1 MTKRNLIITII
12 LLAVIDTVAAAWYVS
27 RRIEASGSSQSFFDQ
42 RDSTDVVVDAD
53 TVSTSS
59 QADLF
64 DELQHNTY
72 YYIANTPSI
81 SGDKSSRYTSIKHV
95 KVRWPRKI
103 NGESEFNE
111 LNKELISKA
120 FGNSQSKMADARY
133 LYLNKPSFNKPLG
146 DGDYTKLSSAP
157 TIVPVYGNVSQVL
170 VYPYMTSQRLLVMEI
185 DKVEYNGSTT
195 VENDYFVH
203 YDRQRQRVLQRID
216 ILTADVD
223 KENKLLKVINKK
235 IDELNKGRGDRTP
248 LQHAL
253 NVPAELCCG
262 KKGVL
267 FHYKQGSL
275 TDGPVTVQIN
285 YDDLEPFFTEDFKQL
300 LKNNSDIK
308 VFDDNIKPEPINP
321 TRQTAKPAVSTTPA
335 KKKNTYSKPSGNYN
349 QPKKYNNKYRYK
361 KKRYY
366 PNKKGYSSGY
376 SSDPKQE
383 QTSQKRYNGAKRRS
397 GRHGYS
403 GRRSWNRRQ

>member
-12 LLAVIDTVAAAWYVS
+12 LLAVIDALAGCWYLS
-27 RRIEASGSSQSFFDQ
+27 RRIEAGESSQNFFDQ
-42 RDSTDVVVDAD
+42 RDSTEAVVEAD

-59 QADLF
+59 QVDLF

-72 YYIANTPSI
+72 YYIANTPTI
-81 SGDKSSRYTSIKHV
+81 SGDNSSRYTSIKHV

-103 NGESEFNE
+103 NGENEFNE

-120 FGNSQSKMADARY
+120 FGNTQTKMVDARFV
-133 LYLNKPSFNKPLG
+133 YLNKPTFNKPLG
-146 DGDYTKLSSAP
+146 DGDYRKLSSAP

-235 IDELNKGRGDRTP
+235 IDALNKSRGDRNP

-267 FHYKQGSL
+267 FHYKQGSI
-275 TDGPVTVQIN
+275 TDGPVTIQID

-300 LKNNSDIK
+300 LKNNDDIK
-308 VFDDNIKPEPINP
+308 VFDDDIKPEPINP
-321 TRQTAKPAVSTTPA
+321 THQAAKPAVTTAPA
-335 KKKNTYSKPSGNYN
+335 KKKSTFKSGGNYN
-349 QPKKYNNKYRYK
+349 QPKKYNNKYKYK

-366 PNKKGYSSGY
+366 SGKKSYSSY
-376 SSDPKQE
+376 PKQE
-383 QTSQKRYNGAKRRS
+383 QTKLTRYSGAKRKS
-397 GRHGYS
+397 GRYGYS
-403 GRRSWNRRQ
+403 GKRR

>member
-12 LLAVIDTVAAAWYVS
+12 LLAVIDAVAAGWYMS
-27 RRIEASGSSQSFFDQ
+27 RRIEANGNSQNFFDQ
-42 RDSTDVVVDAD
+42 RDSTEVVVEAD
-53 TVSTSS
+53 TLSTSY

-64 DELQHNTY
+64 DELQHHTY

-81 SGDKSSRYTSIKHV
+81 SGDNSTRYTSIKHV
-95 KVRWPRKI
+95 KVRWPLKI
-103 NGESEFNE
+103 NGENEFSE

-120 FGNSQSKMADARY
+120 FGNSHTKMADARY
-133 LYLNKPSFNKPLG
+133 VYLNKPSFNKPL
-146 DGDYTKLSSAP
+146 DEGDYHKLSSAP

-170 VYPYMTSQRLLVMEI
+170 VYPYLTSQRLLVMEI

-203 YDRQRQRVLQRID
+203 YDRQRQRVLSRID

-235 IDELNKGRGDRTP
+235 IDELNKGRGDRSP

-262 KKGVL
+262 KNGIL
-267 FHYKQGSL
+267 FHYKQGSI
-275 TDGPVTVQIN
+275 TDSPITVQIG
-285 YDDLEPFFTEDFKQL
+285 YDKLDPFLTEDFKQL
-300 LKNNSDIK
+300 LKNNGDIK
-308 VFDDNIKPEPINP
+308 VFDDDIKPESINP
-321 TRQTAKPAVSTTPA
+321 ARNEPKPTSTVAPA
-335 KKKNTYSKPSGNYN
+335 KKSAYKSGGEYK
-349 QPKKYNNKYRYK
+349 QKKSYNKYRYK
-361 KKRYY
+361 KRRYY
-366 PNKKGYSSGY
+366 SGKKNYYGSGY
-376 SSDPKQE
+376 SKQGH
-383 QTSQKRYNGAKRRS
+383 TTRRHYSGAKRRS

-403 GRRSWNRRQ
+403 GRRH